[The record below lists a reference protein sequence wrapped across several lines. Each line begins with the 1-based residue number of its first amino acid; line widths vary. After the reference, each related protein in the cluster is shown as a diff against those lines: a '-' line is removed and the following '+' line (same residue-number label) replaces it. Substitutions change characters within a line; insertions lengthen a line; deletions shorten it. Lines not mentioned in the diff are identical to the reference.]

1 MAVSPSVL
9 YVELVMSIDRIID
22 ASRTAVPEPDGWP
35 PQVIVSHVSD
45 VDEQVWTPRIDLMV
59 DAFESGDAAPQLEWW
74 EPDGEATL
82 ARYATSTLDEAAA
95 RAMATRIALLTRLRA
110 VTPEQWDGARAE
122 HAAFGTMDLE
132 ALVLAT
138 LAHDEEHRATLVL

>member
-1 MAVSPSVL
+1 
-9 YVELVMSIDRIID
+9 MSIDRVID

-59 DAFESGDAAPQLEWW
+59 DAFERGDAAPQLEWW

-138 LAHDEEHRATLVL
+138 LAHDEEHRATLVF